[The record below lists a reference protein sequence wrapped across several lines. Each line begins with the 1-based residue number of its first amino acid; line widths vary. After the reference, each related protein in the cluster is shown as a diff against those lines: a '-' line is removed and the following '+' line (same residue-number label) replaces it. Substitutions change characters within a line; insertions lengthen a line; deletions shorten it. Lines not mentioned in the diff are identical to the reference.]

1 MATTVQPTMDIIH
14 TDTIAS
20 ANSVTITMPGG
31 ANAWYIT
38 SIQAVGDG
46 TTELAVADTTP
57 TTFLNAT
64 AVPAAGLTAVS
75 AAPDTSVAGTVTL
88 TASGGGTGVTF
99 VKLVISSD
107 NGVPLAVS

>member
-14 TDTIAS
+14 TDTINSGS
-20 ANSVTITMPGG
+20 AVTITMPGG

-46 TTELAVADTTP
+46 QTTLAVADGSA
-57 TTFLNAT
+57 TFLNAT

-88 TASGGGTGVTF
+88 TAASGGTGVTF